1 MKRIDSP
8 QKKQKAAG
16 KKKKKSKK
24 VTYDEKAYL
33 NVPFDEKDEA
43 KELGAWW
50 DPKRKQWYVRPNKD
64 VTPFAHWNPKP
75 DDGKCLGCGEFIE
88 EHDSHEGEE
97 YKCGF
102 CDRDIC
108 GKCLPFSEE
117 GSWRCDGCGAYSC
130 NALGNGS
137 KKCPK
142 FWEKDGDGPDMP
154 HCGNFGR
161 GRGCCSGRY

>member
-1 MKRIDSP
+1 M
-8 QKKQKAAG
+8 
-16 KKKKKSKK
+16 
-24 VTYDEKAYL
+24 
-33 NVPFDEKDEA
+33 NVPYDEKDEA

-50 DPKRKQWYVRPNKD
+50 DPKRKQWCVRPNKD

-88 EHDSHEGEE
+88 EHESHEGEE
-97 YKCGF
+97 YKCCF

-130 NALGNGS
+130 NALGTGS
-137 KKCPK
+137 KKCPQFLDK
-142 FWEKDGDGPDMP
+142 KMGMDPICHIVATLAEDVDVALGVTNVVDF
-154 HCGNFGR
+154 
-161 GRGCCSGRY
+161 S